1 MSKYTIDVRS
11 ICEMYY
17 GEKEHVGQ
25 TKIDTILTTVAPKV
39 FDFDFPIFDED
50 YRLVLEK
57 KILRHFY
64 TREIGMETE
73 GLWKLKLEDK
83 MNTVMPYFNKFYE
96 MYVLKLNPLYNFSS
110 TKLHGGAIDRTE
122 DKKNDYENGAYSGTK
137 ATSNDTRLYSDTPQN
152 GLTDVQEG
160 KYLTNA
166 TIDTSENSAS
176 AMSGSAGNSVDK
188 NVVSDMNG
196 YYESVQGLQGKFVG
210 EAWKAFRDG
219 FMNVDELL
227 FNELEELFMQLW

>member
-25 TKIDTILTTVAPKV
+25 TKIDNILTAVAPKV
-39 FDFDFPIFDED
+39 FDFDFPIFDEN

-83 MNTVMPYFNKFYE
+83 LNTIMPYFNKFYE

-110 TKLHGGAIDRTE
+110 TKLHGGAVDRT
-122 DKKNDYENGAYSGTK
+122 DNLTGSYQNSAVSNSN

-166 TIDTSENSAS
+166 TVDGSKNIADATS
-176 AMSGSAGNSVDK
+176 SGSGSNADNRVIA
-188 NVVSDMNG
+188 DMNG
-196 YYESVQGLQGKFVG
+196 YYESVQGLEGKFVG

-219 FMNVDELL
+219 FVNVDELL